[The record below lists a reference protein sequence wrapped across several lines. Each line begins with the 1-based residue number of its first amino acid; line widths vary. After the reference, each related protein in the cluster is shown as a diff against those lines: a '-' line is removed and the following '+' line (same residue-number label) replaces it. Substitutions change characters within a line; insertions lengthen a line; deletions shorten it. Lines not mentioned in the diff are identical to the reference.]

1 MAHTVMK
8 PHEIVD
14 YAVSGRLDIPEFQ
27 RGFKWN
33 PGQIRDLVD
42 SLWRDY
48 PVGTMLFWSDDKYDQ
63 PRTFKSAVRNRRWIV
78 DGQQRCTAFCL
89 ILGKKPS
96 WFETQE
102 PREWNELFDKC
113 DVLVDLASDPSDLK
127 FALPNPA
134 RRASPEWVS
143 VREILTKEEPDK
155 EIPMAYARQLL
166 EQMGKDR
173 RDDAA
178 ADDIHAR
185 VASVRRILHREIVTV
200 TVGHDLED
208 VAEIFTRLNR
218 AGTRV
223 KEADTVLALIAARQE
238 GWVRGQFLPFV
249 EDLEEKGFSV
259 DPTLIIRAFVSI
271 WRRRA
276 RLRDIPRDAWRPS
289 PEFDRGWR
297 ETKTSVAN
305 VVQFLHEQGVLS
317 SELLPSRNALIPLFA
332 LDHAFCEGDNT
343 KLSRAFYWF
352 LLASRDGRY
361 SGSSVTILD
370 QDLAAIR
377 DSTDFNAAL
386 GELLERLRVQPRV
399 DAEELLLPYNRERFL
414 RLALY
419 LTIFHRDA
427 RDWIYSN
434 RIGYD
439 RSSNELN
446 QGFKPEWHHF
456 IPRARLRKV
465 QPSLED
471 ERINSLAN
479 IVVLN
484 ERANRAF
491 RSKLPAEYLEKYGVP
506 AQRLKEQ
513 LVPADSKLWTLDE
526 YQRFLDVRAKKLARA
541 MNSFL
546 DSLERERHP
555 ST

>member
-14 YAVSGRLDIPEFQ
+14 YAVSGQLDIPEFQ

-33 PGQIRDLVD
+33 PGQVRDLID

-48 PVGTMLFWSDDKYDQ
+48 PVGSMLFWGADEYDQ
-63 PRTFKSAVRNRRWIV
+63 PRTVKGAVQNRLWIV
-78 DGQQRCTAFCL
+78 DGQQRCTALCL
-89 ILGKKPS
+89 VLGKRPF
-96 WFETQE
+96 WFQT
-102 PREWNELFDKC
+102 PDPWNELFDKC

-134 RRASPEWVS
+134 RRASPEWIS

-166 EQMGKDR
+166 EQIGKDR
-173 RDDAA
+173 SDDAA
-178 ADDIHAR
+178 ADDIHAK
-185 VASVRRILHREIVTV
+185 VTSVRRILHREIVTV
-200 TVGHDLED
+200 TVGHGLED

-238 GWVRGQFLPFV
+238 GWVREQFLPFV

-259 DPTLIIRAFVSI
+259 DPTLVIRAFVGI
-271 WRRRA
+271 WKRQA
-276 RLRDIPRDAWRPS
+276 RLRDIARDAWEPS
-289 PEFDRGWR
+289 SEFDMGWS
-297 ETKTSVAN
+297 ETKVAVAN
-305 VVQFLHEQGVLS
+305 VVQFLHERGILS
-317 SELLPSRNALIPLFA
+317 SDLLPSLNALIPLFA
-332 LDHAFCEGDNT
+332 LDHAFCKGNNA
-343 KLSRAFYWF
+343 KLTRAFYWF

-361 SGSSVTILD
+361 SGSSVTVLD

-377 DSTDFNAAL
+377 DSTDFDAAL
-386 GELLERLRVQPRV
+386 GELLKRLRVQPRV
-399 DAEELLLPYNRERFL
+399 DTEELLLPYNRERFL

-419 LTIFHRDA
+419 LTVFHQSA
-427 RDWIYSN
+427 RDWIYGN

-439 RSSNELN
+439 RGSNELN

-456 IPRARLRKV
+456 ISRARLRKV
-465 QPSLED
+465 QPPLED
-471 ERINSLAN
+471 ERINALGN

-513 LVPADSKLWTLDE
+513 LVPTDSKLWTLDE
-526 YQRFLDVRAKKLARA
+526 YERFLNVRAKKLART

-546 DSLERERHP
+546 DDLERGIIP
-555 ST
+555 SARE